1 MGQNDIA
8 SWPDLLEP
16 EMALLLGETLARI
29 KLLIR
34 VCPKLD
40 DARHG
45 ADLREVVRAAAC
57 SLHARLVTC
66 MAGHYRLYAGIF
78 ELATRDLGL
87 AEARRRM
94 EACMEV
100 LVDESV
106 LLILTAFALAHVN
119 ADRCREFLDGEL
131 DRVCAGEGMGAITR
145 GLWRALAP
153 TRNLNMPLRQYRE
166 KEQNELDWAAIFD
179 GAHGPDAKS
188 ALRHELNDRYSW
200 IKAIVGGKN
209 ATDEQREEA
218 RAPDALFRLIGDVP
232 LAGLTALARSV
243 QGAVR
248 AAYAAEAPP
257 EGLVKVNGSP
267 LDRDV
272 HINPQTGEV
281 DDIDDYLPAGGKFA
295 EDLNPERIYV
305 TSEERRER
313 FERLEAIFQSDL
325 DSRNLSPKQRQVLR
339 EYIIEAPR
347 RDDSPSSEGVS
358 LRQFWGDDYDA
369 KRKMLQR
376 IRKHHPDFFAK
387 WE

>member
-1 MGQNDIA
+1 
-8 SWPDLLEP
+8 
-16 EMALLLGETLARI
+16 MA
-29 KLLIR
+29 
-34 VCPKLD
+34 V
-40 DARHG
+40 
-45 ADLREVVRAAAC
+45 
-57 SLHARLVTC
+57 
-66 MAGHYRLYAGIF
+66 HYRIYTGIF
-78 ELATRDLGL
+78 GLAERDLGL

-131 DRVCAGEGMGAITR
+131 DRACAGEGMGRITR
-145 GLWRALAP
+145 ALWLALSP
-153 TRNLNMPLRQYRE
+153 TRSLNMPLRQYRE
-166 KEQNELDWAAIFD
+166 KEQKELDWAAVFE
-179 GAHGPDAKS
+179 GAHGPDAEF
-188 ALRHELNDRYSW
+188 ALRCELSDRYSR
-200 IKAIVGGKN
+200 IKAIVEGKN
-209 ATDEQREEA
+209 ATDGQRGGA
-218 RAPDALFRLIGDVP
+218 RAPHTLFLLIRDVP

-248 AAYAAEAPP
+248 AAYVAEAPP

-281 DDIDDYLPAGGKFA
+281 DDIDDYLPAGGPFA
-295 EDLNPERIYV
+295 EDLNPESIYV
-305 TSEERRER
+305 TSEERREQS
-313 FERLEAIFQSDL
+313 ELLEATFQSDL

-347 RDDSPSSEGVS
+347 RDDSPSSKGVS